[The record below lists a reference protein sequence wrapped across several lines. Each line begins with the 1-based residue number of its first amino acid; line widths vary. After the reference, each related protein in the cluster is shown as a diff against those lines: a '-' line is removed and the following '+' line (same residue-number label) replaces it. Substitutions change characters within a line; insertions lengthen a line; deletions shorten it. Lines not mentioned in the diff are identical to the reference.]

1 MRDDVK
7 AFVALCARV
16 FDPPGPVLEL
26 GALQVPG
33 QEGYAD
39 LRPLFPGRAYT
50 GCDVVGGPGV
60 DRIENAEA
68 LGLPDASV
76 GTVVAADS
84 LEHMA
89 DPARAVGEMHRVLA
103 PDGLCLLAAPFV
115 FPIHHPPDYWRF
127 TPEGLDRLLAPFSV
141 RAVFSLGDAQ
151 WPHTVCA
158 IAGGADRRD
167 LAGRAATLPAVWE
180 ASGQPDPLLPFVP
193 LVSVARHDTGDVVLE
208 PLDGARVVTQS
219 FDCPV
224 DGLCRICVKFDVE
237 GERHGREVALSVA
250 DEAAPSTVL
259 AEARARVRAP
269 VRGRWVAFQFGPLPA
284 SAGRRFVVRLT
295 SPDGAPGTRLAPHV
309 ARDGTLSFEA
319 FARRSRSSS
328 AASSSGGMTGLR

>member
-7 AFVALCARV
+7 AFLALGVRT

-39 LRPLFPGRAYT
+39 LRPLFPGRDYT
-50 GCDVVGGPGV
+50 GCDVVAGPGV

-68 LGLPDASV
+68 LGVAAASI

-89 DPARAVGEMHRVLA
+89 DPARAVGEMHRVLV
-103 PDGLCLLAAPFV
+103 PDGLCFLTAPFV

-127 TPEGLDRLLAPFSV
+127 TPEGLARLLAPFPAA
-141 RAVFSLGDAQ
+141 AVFSLGCAQ
-151 WPHTVCA
+151 WPHLVCA
-158 IAGGADRRD
+158 VACRSAHPDF
-167 LAGRAATLPAVWE
+167 APRAAALPAAWE
-180 ASGQPDPLLPFVP
+180 ASGQFDPLLPFVP

-208 PLDGARVVTQS
+208 PLDGTRVVTQA
-219 FDCPV
+219 FACTAD
-224 DGLCRICVKFDVE
+224 DLCRVCVKVDVE
-237 GERHGREVALSVA
+237 GDRAGRELALAVA
-250 DEAAPSTVL
+250 DAAAPDRVL
-259 AEARARVRAP
+259 AETRTRVRAP
-269 VRGRWVAFQFGPLPA
+269 VRGRWVALEVGPLAA
-284 SAGRRFVVRLT
+284 STGRRLVLRLT
-295 SPDGAPGTRLAPHV
+295 SPDGAAGARLAPHV

-319 FARRSRSSS
+319 FARRRDR
-328 AASSSGGMTGLR
+328 T

>member
-7 AFVALCARV
+7 AFVALCVRI

-60 DRIENAEA
+60 DRIDDAAA
-68 LGLPDASV
+68 LGVPAASV

-89 DPARAVGEMHRVLA
+89 DPARAIAEMRRVLA
-103 PDGLCLLAAPFV
+103 PEGFCLLTAPFV

-127 TPEGLDRLLAPFSV
+127 TPEGLARLLAPFGAS
-141 RAVFSLGDAQ
+141 AVFSVGDAQ

-158 IAGGADRRD
+158 IARPNACARF
-167 LAGRAATLPAVWE
+167 AAAAASFPAAWE
-180 ASGQPDPLLPFVP
+180 ASGQFEPLVAFVP

-208 PLDGARVVTQS
+208 ALDGAQAVAQT
-219 FDCPV
+219 FDCPAEN
-224 DGLCRICVKFDVE
+224 LCRICVKLDVE
-237 GERHGREVALSVA
+237 GARAGRDAVLALADASAPAVPLAEVRVRVHAPAHGR
-250 DEAAPSTVL
+250 
-259 AEARARVRAP
+259 
-269 VRGRWVAFQFGPLPA
+269 WIAFDFGPLAA
-284 SAGRRFVVRLT
+284 SAGRRFVLRLT
-295 SPDGAPGTRLAPHV
+295 APSGDPGARLAPHV

-319 FARRSRSSS
+319 FARRAR
-328 AASSSGGMTGLR
+328 